1 MYKKVLC
8 IIFLC
13 LFLFNTNASGFL
25 EITETGKQH
34 NIEKIQTELNSIPCV
49 IQSEIESSDEY
60 DPDCLTFTIKIT
72 MSDNRYLEIENYYAL
87 TKYFNETRIKQ
98 INDLIP
104 LKWVCGVIDKKK
116 DLYNYRYYVSELSIK
131 ELEAN
136 SKLSI
141 NGITQLID
149 NFDSILCFINS
160 LTEFSDDIPF
170 GDIGYF
176 PKGEKPILIEW
187 DKFYSSYENEIQIN
201 KDNSWKFVKLFKT
214 NSKTY
219 NNWMILHN
227 QKFRVIK
234 DM

>member
-1 MYKKVLC
+1 MKSIKEFEGWFSKPIVKEAFEIYDTYKNSKEQWNMYKKVLC

-34 NIEKIQTELNSIPCV
+34 NIEKIQTELHSIPCV

-104 LKWVCGVIDKKK
+104 LKWVCGVIDKK
-116 DLYNYRYYVSELSIK
+116 
-131 ELEAN
+131 
-136 SKLSI
+136 
-141 NGITQLID
+141 
-149 NFDSILCFINS
+149 
-160 LTEFSDDIPF
+160 
-170 GDIGYF
+170 
-176 PKGEKPILIEW
+176 
-187 DKFYSSYENEIQIN
+187 
-201 KDNSWKFVKLFKT
+201 
-214 NSKTY
+214 
-219 NNWMILHN
+219 
-227 QKFRVIK
+227 
-234 DM
+234 